1 MFYMG
6 KKARKTLKENPLS
19 KPYVFEMQGKSKG
32 IIPYRNAYIIYLL
45 LISRAST
52 SYHLY
57 FSIN

>member
-1 MFYMG
+1 MG
-6 KKARKTLKENPLS
+6 KKTQKTLKENPVF

-32 IIPYRNAYIIYLL
+32 IISYRNAYVIYLL